1 MLFMLT
7 PEIKTNL
14 ILKEIGIKRYS
25 LRSKSTKSPQKSLH
39 FYQKGHILALLDKP
53 FENFI
58 KQDQELIQ
66 AILSST
72 KLDNGAELYKTII
85 YSSINDLKKEIFEK
99 YKIKLIIQFG
109 NLSYDH
115 MLDLEL
121 IEAPTRNQLTNN
133 KESKKDL
140 WHKIKEKLSL

>member
-1 MLFMLT
+1 MLT

-25 LRSKSTKSPQKSLH
+25 LRSKSTKSPQKNIH

-66 AILSST
+66 AIVCST
-72 KLDNGAELYKTII
+72 KLDSGNDVYKTII
-85 YSSINDLKKEIFEK
+85 YSSKNDLKKEIFEK
-99 YKIKLIIQFG
+99 YEIKLIIQFG
-109 NLSYDH
+109 NLPYDH
-115 MLDLEL
+115 ILDYEL
-121 IEAPTRNQLTNN
+121 IEAPTLNQLTKN

-140 WHKIKEKLSL
+140 WLKIKEKLSL

>member
-1 MLFMLT
+1 MLT

-25 LRSKSTKSPQKSLH
+25 IRSKITESPQKNLYC
-39 FYQKGHILALLDKP
+39 FQKGHILALLDKP

-72 KLDNGAELYKTII
+72 KLDNGTEVHKTII
-85 YSSINDLKKEIFEK
+85 YSSKNDLKKEIFEK
-99 YKIKLIIQFG
+99 YKIKLTIQFG

-115 MLDLEL
+115 ILDLEL
-121 IEAPTRNQLTNN
+121 IEAPTLNQLTNN

-140 WHKIKEKLSL
+140 WLKIKEKLSL